1 MTSKRRI
8 AALLL
13 MVGLT
18 ACTPEEMIRK
28 AFEMRGATKEQQDN
42 AVAIGTC
49 ESGLRPDARNGS
61 NRGLMQINV
70 GSTAQGPRVA
80 RLGLGHD
87 DMYNPWWNAVVA
99 ADLWSDLG
107 RFGSTVGWGNCARVN
122 GIY

>member
-42 AVAIGTC
+42 AVTIAKC

-70 GSTAQGPRVA
+70 GSGAQGPRVH
-80 RLGLGHD
+80 RLGLVPD

-99 ADLWSDLG
+99 ADLWSNLD
-107 RFGSTVGWGNCARVN
+107 RFGSTVGWNNCSRVN